1 MTELITVLEDHG
13 FEIGLQ
19 DHKESLNRLYTHVGF
34 QGSVETKP
42 GPVGYLL
49 VNIYG
54 SVERE
59 SIEFIIKESTL
70 NAYPRPLIEGMF
82 IPMILWLNKVIG

>member
-1 MTELITVLEDHG
+1 MTELITVLLDQG
-13 FEIGLQ
+13 FELSPQ
-19 DHKESLNRLYTHVGF
+19 DRKEPSHALFTHVGF

-42 GPVGYLL
+42 SPGEYLI

-54 SVERE
+54 SVEME

-70 NAYPRPLIEGMF
+70 YDDPKPLVVGVF
-82 IPMILWLNKVIG
+82 IPTILWLNKVIG

>member
-1 MTELITVLEDHG
+1 MTELISVLQDQG
-13 FEIGLQ
+13 FEFSGSARNEPVSALFV
-19 DHKESLNRLYTHVGF
+19 HTGF
-34 QGSVETKP
+34 QGSIETKP
-42 GPVGYLL
+42 GPAGYLL

-54 SVERE
+54 SVEME

-70 NAYPRPLIEGMF
+70 YDDPKPLVEGMF